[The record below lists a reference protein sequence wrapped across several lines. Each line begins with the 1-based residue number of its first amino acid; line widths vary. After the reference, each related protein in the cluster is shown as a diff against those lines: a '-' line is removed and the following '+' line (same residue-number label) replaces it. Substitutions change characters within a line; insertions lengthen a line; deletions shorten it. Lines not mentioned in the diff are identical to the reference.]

1 MHIVASCHKYTI
13 LREREKKTMEDLER
27 QAIEIIKSGEPLP
40 VDIYINLN
48 NSGIDP
54 EFLIKHFSEKE
65 EEEEEDQ
72 LILINKYQT
81 LLGEFDGR

>member
-1 MHIVASCHKYTI
+1 MT
-13 LREREKKTMEDLER
+13 DLEA
-27 QAIEIIKSGEPLP
+27 QAIAIIKSGEPLP

-65 EEEEEDQ
+65 EEEEEDL

-81 LLGEFDGR
+81 FLGEFDHGR

>member
-1 MHIVASCHKYTI
+1 MT
-13 LREREKKTMEDLER
+13 DLEA
-27 QAIEIIKSGEPLP
+27 QAIAIIKSGEPLP

>member
-1 MHIVASCHKYTI
+1 
-13 LREREKKTMEDLER
+13 MEDLER

-65 EEEEEDQ
+65 EEEEEEDQ

>member
-1 MHIVASCHKYTI
+1 MT
-13 LREREKKTMEDLER
+13 DLEA
-27 QAIEIIKSGEPLP
+27 QAIAIIKSGEPLP

-65 EEEEEDQ
+65 EEEEEEEDQ
-72 LILINKYQT
+72 LILINKFKT
-81 LLGEFDGR
+81 LLGESDHGR

>member
-1 MHIVASCHKYTI
+1 MT
-13 LREREKKTMEDLER
+13 DLER

-54 EFLIKHFSEKE
+54 DFLINHFSAKE
-65 EEEEEDQ
+65 EEEIEEDQ
-72 LILINKYQT
+72 LILINKFQT
-81 LLGEFDGR
+81 LLGEQK

>member
-1 MHIVASCHKYTI
+1 MT
-13 LREREKKTMEDLER
+13 DLET
-27 QAIEIIKSGEPLP
+27 QAIAIIKSGESLP

-65 EEEEEDQ
+65 EEEEEEEDL

-81 LLGEFDGR
+81 FLGEFDHGR

>member
-1 MHIVASCHKYTI
+1 MT
-13 LREREKKTMEDLER
+13 DLER

-48 NSGIDP
+48 NSGINP

-65 EEEEEDQ
+65 EEEKEEDQ
-72 LILINKYQT
+72 LILINKFKT
-81 LLGEFDGR
+81 LLGEQK

>member
-1 MHIVASCHKYTI
+1 MT
-13 LREREKKTMEDLER
+13 DLER
-27 QAIEIIKSGEPLP
+27 HAIEIIKSGEPLP

-65 EEEEEDQ
+65 EEEKEEDR
-72 LILINKYQT
+72 LILINKFQT
-81 LLGEFDGR
+81 LLKEN

>member
-1 MHIVASCHKYTI
+1 MT
-13 LREREKKTMEDLER
+13 DLEA
-27 QAIEIIKSGEPLP
+27 QAIAIIKSGEPLP

-65 EEEEEDQ
+65 EEEEEEEEDL

-81 LLGEFDGR
+81 FLGEFDHGR

>member
-1 MHIVASCHKYTI
+1 MT
-13 LREREKKTMEDLER
+13 DLEA
-27 QAIEIIKSGEPLP
+27 QAIAIIKSGEPLP

-65 EEEEEDQ
+65 EEEEEEDQ
-72 LILINKYQT
+72 LILINKFKT
-81 LLGEFDGR
+81 LLGESDHGR